1 MSASTSKKAAGAHSY
16 SFPCDGSMPRRAAA
30 TCQGPGELARDKSGS
45 QPAVPARLGP
55 WAATAQ
61 ACRPESITIQSSS
74 NQHAVPC
81 VSITLH
87 LEPRTSHLAPS
98 NLRAR
103 G

>member
-1 MSASTSKKAAGAHSY
+1 MSDVRGLASW
-16 SFPCDGSMPRRAAA
+16 R
-30 TCQGPGELARDKSGS
+30 ERDKSGS

-98 NLRAR
+98 NLRLGAR
-103 G
+103 S